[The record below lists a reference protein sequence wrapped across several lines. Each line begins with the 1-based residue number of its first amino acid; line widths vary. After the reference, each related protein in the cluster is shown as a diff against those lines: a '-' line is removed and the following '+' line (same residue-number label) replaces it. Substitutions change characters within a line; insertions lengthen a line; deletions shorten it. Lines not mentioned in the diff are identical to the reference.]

1 MCLQVLKFAPTFA
14 CLDALKPAVDRVS
27 VADNPTTFVPI
38 TTGSTATE
46 SPGFLEHAA
55 LGAYHRINGR

>member
-1 MCLQVLKFAPTFA
+1 MCLQVLNFAPTFA
-14 CLDALKPAVDRVS
+14 RLHALKPAVAHVS

-38 TTGSTATE
+38 TTRSTATE

-55 LGAYHRINGR
+55 LRTYHKF